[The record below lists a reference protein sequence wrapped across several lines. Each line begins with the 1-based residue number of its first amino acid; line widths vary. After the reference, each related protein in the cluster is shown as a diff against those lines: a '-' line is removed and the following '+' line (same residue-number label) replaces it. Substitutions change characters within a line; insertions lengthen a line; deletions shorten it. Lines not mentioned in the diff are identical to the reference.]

1 MKSAVMTGVAVVL
14 SFMQEIAAATCTD
27 CDYSEESVLLQQMGS
42 LNQEHALGAGEG
54 HGDET
59 CQKEVEETQAAWR
72 QAILDITASYLD
84 DPEGDYVEVA
94 KHAIYDLYAY
104 GVRKAKV
111 LFKPTKAAH
120 EPFRSTEIGALSYF
134 VGYEA
139 TKDMGGIPED
149 GGFAINGGEGWKKVL
164 MFNDRVS
171 CSGDLAFAQG
181 YYYFTNAKTGAVA
194 EVEYSFVY
202 QYLKRKWRIVV
213 HHSSVPFPV
222 QAPKESMSL
231 MQISQN
237 ARLSKEWLQN
247 HMGSS
252 KHNAVCSE
260 EVEATQAA
268 WRQAILD
275 ITASYLDD
283 PEGDYVEVAKHAIHD
298 LYGYDIK
305 NAEVMFK
312 PTKAAHEPFRP
323 TKIGALSYFVG
334 YEATKDMGGFS
345 EDGGFAINGGEG
357 WKKVLMFND
366 LVSCLGDYALAQ
378 GYYYFTNAKTGAE
391 VGVEYTF
398 GYQKFKGSWKII
410 LHHSSVPFP
419 VEAPVV
425 ESHLLQMKD

>member
-1 MKSAVMTGVAVVL
+1 MTGVAVVL

-59 CQKEVEETQAAWR
+59 CQKEVEE
-72 QAILDITASYLD
+72 
-84 DPEGDYVEVA
+84 
-94 KHAIYDLYAY
+94 
-104 GVRKAKV
+104 
-111 LFKPTKAAH
+111 
-120 EPFRSTEIGALSYF
+120 
-134 VGYEA
+134 
-139 TKDMGGIPED
+139 
-149 GGFAINGGEGWKKVL
+149 
-164 MFNDRVS
+164 
-171 CSGDLAFAQG
+171 
-181 YYYFTNAKTGAVA
+181 
-194 EVEYSFVY
+194 
-202 QYLKRKWRIVV
+202 
-213 HHSSVPFPV
+213 
-222 QAPKESMSL
+222 
-231 MQISQN
+231 
-237 ARLSKEWLQN
+237 
-247 HMGSS
+247 
-252 KHNAVCSE
+252 
-260 EVEATQAA
+260 TQAA